1 MRRSIALLVAS
12 LASLSAAAAEDQLTR
27 APGWEIAARNCGACH
42 SYRLVTAQRGDAR
55 FWTDLIRW
63 MQATQGL
70 WEIPP
75 KDEAL
80 LIDYLATNYGGEDF
94 GRRPPIPARLLPG
107 AESTPGADR

>member
-1 MRRSIALLVAS
+1 MRRTILLLGL
-12 LASLSAAAAEDQLTR
+12 LASASAGAAEDQLVR

-55 FWTDLIRW
+55 FWTQLLRW

-75 KDEAL
+75 ADEEA
-80 LIDYLATNYGGEDF
+80 LIDYLAANYGGEDF
-94 GRRPPIPARLLPG
+94 GRRPQIPARLLPG
-107 AESTPGADR
+107 NEVEPPSDR